1 MMRYAKAIRWLGIT
15 SLVVAV
21 PALAGDWRLVER
33 DWDYYLAHPEWG
45 EVEVRPAA
53 GAPRLLAEVP
63 WGQGLTRL
71 VYDAGEAGTSVLVGI
86 ERAVLL
92 DIEGGEVLG
101 DFPYRYRT
109 RQAGPSFT
117 QPRWTLSRGGFAI
130 QDPNEGLDHRQALP
144 EALAEAYRVDPC
156 ADIHLRAESQVD
168 PQVAL
173 REMGGCLAS
182 RQRAEVFPPVAAA
195 MVRQSV
201 AAGEF
206 EAACRYG
213 ELLVEMRA
221 SVTLLADA
229 RDAQA
234 QGLAYCPP

>member
-1 MMRYAKAIRWLGIT
+1 MPSVLAILPLGIGA
-15 SLVVAV
+15 LVALS

-33 DWDYYLAHPEWG
+33 DWDYYLTHPDQG
-45 EVEVRPAA
+45 EVAIQPAA
-53 GAPRLLAEVP
+53 GAPRFLAEVP

-92 DIEGGEVLG
+92 DVEGGEVLG

-109 RQAGPSFT
+109 RQGGQSFT
-117 QPRWTLSRGGFAI
+117 QPRWTLSGDAFAI
-130 QDPNEGLDHRQALP
+130 HDPNEGLAHRQALP
-144 EALAEAYRVDPC
+144 EALVEAYLVDPC

-168 PQVAL
+168 PQAAL
-173 REMGGCLAS
+173 GELGGCLAS
-182 RQRAEVFPPVAAA
+182 RQRGAVFPPVVAA

-213 ELLVEMRA
+213 ELLREMRGA
-221 SVTLLADA
+221 ETLAPEPSDA
-229 RDAQA
+229 LA